1 MNQSCSPQQPQTL
14 TLDLGDRSYNIVVG
28 HGLLDTA
35 GEAIRPLLK
44 QPRVA
49 IVTDSNVAPLWLD
62 KLTASLEAADIRY
75 DAFTLPAGESTKSF
89 AHLQELCETLLA
101 ARIERGTTLIAL
113 GGGVIGDLTGF
124 AAAIT
129 LRGLNFI
136 QIPTTVLSQ
145 VDSSVGGKT
154 GINTKQG
161 KNLVGAFHQPR
172 HVLIDIETLTTL
184 PRRELLAGYAEVVKY
199 GLINDPDF
207 FSWLEDNGEALI
219 DGNADLCIKA
229 ILHACRAK
237 ADVVAQD
244 EKEAGLRALLNLGHT
259 FGHALEAEC
268 GYGGKILHGEAVA
281 IGMCMAFDLSVDL
294 GLCPQEDADRVR
306 AHLKAVGLATDIA
319 AIKQDGWTADKL
331 IGHMAQ
337 DKKVKDGKVTFV
349 MARGIGQSFLT
360 GDVDAGAL
368 KALMERYLCA

>member
-1 MNQSCSPQQPQTL
+1 MTNEAPHKNPKVL
-14 TLDLGDRSYNIVVG
+14 NLDLGERSYDIIVG
-28 HGLLDTA
+28 SNLLDNA
-35 GEAIRPLLK
+35 GQTIAPLLK
-44 QPRVA
+44 QQRVA

-62 KLTASLEAADIRY
+62 KLTRSLEAAGIKFDT
-75 DAFTLPAGESTKSF
+75 FTLPAGESTKSF
-89 AHLQELCETLLA
+89 THVQELCENLLA

-129 LRGLNFI
+129 LRGINFI

-154 GINTKQG
+154 GINTRQG

-172 HVLIDIETLTTL
+172 LVLIDIDTLSTL

-207 FSWLEDNGEALI
+207 FAWLEDNGQSLI
-219 DGNADLCIKA
+219 DGDATLCIDA

-244 EKEAGLRALLNLGHT
+244 ERETGMRALLNLGHT

-281 IGMCMAFDLSVDL
+281 IGMCMAFDLSAAM
-294 GLCPQEDADRVR
+294 GLCAQADADRVR
-306 AHLKAVGLATDIA
+306 AHLSAVGLPVSLDAIRETD
-319 AIKQDGWTADKL
+319 WTVDKL
-331 IGHMAQ
+331 CAHMAQ

-349 MARGIGQSFLT
+349 LAKGIGKSFLT
-360 GDVDAGAL
+360 TDVSLDQL
-368 KALMERYLCA
+368 KALLERYLSA